1 MKNSINIKYVN
12 QKYPYVVEYVKN
24 ASSIDG
30 GNVIKKDIVS
40 MSIDKG
46 VVRLFHND
54 IKYYKRHN
62 DWYNINTL
70 TDTTNEYIPDTN
82 IRTSNLKVYIPAHT
96 PSSYLPNI
104 KYAVSINTW
113 INGVKIDLGSYIFA
127 PTDTLAVHNGVYKK
141 GNQEYYEYI
150 DFDIIDPFYL
160 LYSDEW
166 AEFRKTI
173 CHERE
178 YTNYDVSNLYVSL
191 YVVTEYDNSFIVYEN
206 VIGGF
211 TNFNI
216 ANNDN
221 YLSVDL
227 KTNLDP
233 LGFMFNI
240 RMNSVYDDLIE
251 YLSETYGIKTT
262 EENIKI
268 DLVLKNKDSIIYD
281 PCTAEKFNPNSI
293 EFGCISQL
301 MKWSDF
307 DDTKVPKDDND
318 IKVRE
323 NVIKNFFK
331 DWTFYEDG
339 WNLIG
344 SFTVFDNE
352 NNELLS
358 VVSNELPIT
367 QELFSL
373 FTHGGAE
380 KIIDISKMEIK
391 TYNVVNKIEN
401 KIVHLDRPNESKAN
415 IIQPVFF
422 KVKDL
427 ELLTLHPAVTE
438 NISINL
444 DNYKSKVER
453 FTLKIGDCLFE
464 QIGAN
469 SYGILFKIKANTL
482 PAKTTYGT
490 YYILDE
496 NNELVTTGKY
506 NCVL

>member
-1 MKNSINIKYVN
+1 
-12 QKYPYVVEYVKN
+12 
-24 ASSIDG
+24 
-30 GNVIKKDIVS
+30 
-40 MSIDKG
+40 
-46 VVRLFHND
+46 
-54 IKYYKRHN
+54 
-62 DWYNINTL
+62 
-70 TDTTNEYIPDTN
+70 
-82 IRTSNLKVYIPAHT
+82 
-96 PSSYLPNI
+96 
-104 KYAVSINTW
+104 
-113 INGVKIDLGSYIFA
+113 
-127 PTDTLAVHNGVYKK
+127 
-141 GNQEYYEYI
+141 
-150 DFDIIDPFYL
+150 
-160 LYSDEW
+160 
-166 AEFRKTI
+166 
-173 CHERE
+173 
-178 YTNYDVSNLYVSL
+178 
-191 YVVTEYDNSFIVYEN
+191 
-206 VIGGF
+206 
-211 TNFNI
+211 
-216 ANNDN
+216 
-221 YLSVDL
+221 
-227 KTNLDP
+227 
-233 LGFMFNI
+233 
-240 RMNSVYDDLIE
+240 
-251 YLSETYGIKTT
+251 
-262 EENIKI
+262 
-268 DLVLKNKDSIIYD
+268 
-281 PCTAEKFNPNSI
+281 
-293 EFGCISQL
+293 

-307 DDTKVPKDDND
+307 DDTKVPVDESDT
-318 IKVRE
+318 KVRE
-323 NVIKNFFK
+323 NVIKEFFK
-331 DWTFYEDG
+331 DWIFYEDG

-380 KIIDISKMEIK
+380 KIIDISEMEIK